1 MARGDGIHRTTARNA
16 RMKDADIGN
25 AQAHNERE
33 KSSYVNQDIVPER
46 TPYNVHFKTPTV
58 GYKEMFE
65 QMRSDGV
72 ISTRGLK
79 ADAEKFGELIF
90 DVNSAYFFNHGGY
103 DFAKQFYA
111 DAYKAAIKIVGGEQY
126 ILSAV
131 MHADER
137 NRAMSDALGQDV
149 YHYHLHVVYLPVV
162 EKQILWSK
170 RCKDETL
177 RGTVKE
183 IIQQVSMSKK
193 WDSKPAL
200 DENGEP
206 ILSTK
211 GKPVLKKS
219 YSVLQDDFFRYMR
232 DAGYDDVERGER
244 GSSEEHLTVTQ
255 FKVQQEQARLA
266 ELAEQ
271 NRQQEQQAATLGRQ
285 IEKIQN
291 QQVAVAAIEK
301 IEAKPVPLSSKVILE
316 RSEYESLAV
325 AAKKYVASEKKES
338 KLQKALDAANRLIA
352 KLTTEELSPRFLD
365 RSWVIMLEP
374 TRIDD
379 EVDEDIENCED
390 MISFAAMKAAFC
402 IGKNDVIDEA
412 IQNKWNAVQKIFR
425 DHSLQ
430 IMPRNQKMVKNY
442 CAVGC
447 RCMERDTPATKY
459 APLDYAFSQKILPT
473 INGNGE
479 NYRLLIEDL
488 LKECTIQNIIQDNKN
503 RFPAPFST
511 MPDYQLQ
518 LFIDGSVKAAKERLR
533 RNYKIAVPQYF
544 ITAGTIQLLIPLC
557 LAAQDIAD
565 LAIVVEDYGNMY
577 RASTCLTLDQAM
589 NNARLLARPDRDWLN
604 P

>member
-1 MARGDGIHRTTARNA
+1 MARGDGIHRTSARNA
-16 RMKDADIGN
+16 RMKDADIDN

-33 KSSYVNQDIVPER
+33 KASYVNQDIVPER
-46 TPYNVHFKTPTV
+46 TPYNVHFKKPTA
-58 GYKEMFE
+58 GYMEMFE

-170 RCKDETL
+170 RCKDESL

-183 IIQQVSMSKK
+183 TIQQVSMSKK

-200 DENGEP
+200 DENGMP

-232 DAGYDDVERGER
+232 DAAYDDVERGER

-266 ELAEQ
+266 ELTEQ
-271 NRQQEQQAATLGRQ
+271 NRQQEQQAATLRSK

-291 QQVAVAAIEK
+291 QRVDVRSIEK
-301 IEAKPVPLSSKVILE
+301 IVATSIPFSSKVAVE
-316 RSEYESLAV
+316 REDFDRLSTL
-325 AAKKYVASEKKES
+325 AKKYVTAEKKES
-338 KLQKALDAANRLIA
+338 KLQKAVDAANKLIA
-352 KLTTEELSPRFLD
+352 KLKAEIDSLKQEISDYKSVHSKLRAAELERENTELRGKV
-365 RSWVIMLEP
+365 RSYE
-374 TRIDD
+374 
-379 EVDEDIENCED
+379 
-390 MISFAAMKAAFC
+390 
-402 IGKNDVIDEA
+402 DVIQRNNLWRFFHPLREIAVTRDEA
-412 IQNKWNAVQKIFR
+412 R
-425 DHSLQ
+425 
-430 IMPRNQKMVKNY
+430 
-442 CAVGC
+442 
-447 RCMERDTPATKY
+447 
-459 APLDYAFSQKILPT
+459 
-473 INGNGE
+473 
-479 NYRLLIEDL
+479 
-488 LKECTIQNIIQDNKN
+488 
-503 RFPAPFST
+503 
-511 MPDYQLQ
+511 
-518 LFIDGSVKAAKERLR
+518 
-533 RNYKIAVPQYF
+533 
-544 ITAGTIQLLIPLC
+544 
-557 LAAQDIAD
+557 
-565 LAIVVEDYGNMY
+565 
-577 RASTCLTLDQAM
+577 
-589 NNARLLARPDRDWLN
+589 
-604 P
+604 